1 MSEVITIPHLDRSEN
16 LITFARW
23 QDVEDII
30 DNNKRLQN
38 TPQKSDWGRH
48 VASIPNVILEQWLN
62 EEHRRGNVSLKLYS
76 SDFDKIIDRKLKDPD
91 WRWLR
96 TDK

>member
-1 MSEVITIPHLDRSEN
+1 MSEVITVPHLDKSEK
-16 LITFARW
+16 LIHFARW

-30 DNNKRLQN
+30 ENNKRLQN
-38 TPQKSDWGRH
+38 TPQKCDWGRH
-48 VASIPNVILEQWLN
+48 FASIPNVIMEQWLN
-62 EEHRRGNVSLKLYS
+62 EEHRRGNISLRPYS
-76 SDFDKIIDRKLKDPD
+76 KEFDAVIEKKLKDPD

>member
-1 MSEVITIPHLDRSEN
+1 MPEVITVPQLDKSEK
-16 LITFARW
+16 LIHFARW

-48 VASIPNVILEQWLN
+48 VSTIPNVILEQWLN

-76 SDFDKIIDRKLKDPD
+76 NDFDKIIERKLKDPD